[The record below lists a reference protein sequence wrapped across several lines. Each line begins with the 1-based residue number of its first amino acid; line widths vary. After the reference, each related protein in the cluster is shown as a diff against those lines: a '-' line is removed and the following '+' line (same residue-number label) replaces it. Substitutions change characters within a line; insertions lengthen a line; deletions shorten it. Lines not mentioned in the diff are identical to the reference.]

1 MDLWLTL
8 AALCGLALGT
18 PLQRAML
25 RVMRPLCFPLLWH
38 DRHFSPFPCRAA
50 LSAALAAIALSLAW
64 RLPPGVAWL
73 CGMGFCTLSLA
84 LALIDRAS
92 LLLPD
97 ALTQPLLWLGLIW
110 NALSQPA
117 YLPQAV
123 FGAVAGYLTLWLIAW
138 GFWRWR
144 GVQGLGGGDVKLL
157 AALGA
162 WCGWP
167 DLPALLLLASLLTL
181 VGIVLRRRWRG
192 RVWRRR
198 RRLGPRCW
206 WLDCGRCC
214 RVWPA
219 SSAAGR
225 R

>member
-8 AALCGLALGT
+8 AALCGLALGA

-25 RVMRPLCFPLLWH
+25 QIMRPLCAPLLWH

-50 LSAALAAIALSLAW
+50 LSAALAAISLSLAW
-64 RLPPGVAWL
+64 GLPPGIVWL
-73 CGMGFCTLSLA
+73 CGLGFCTLSLA

-110 NALSQPA
+110 NALYQPT

-123 FGAVAGYLTLWLIAW
+123 FGAAAGYLALWLIAW

-144 GVQGLGGGDVKLL
+144 GEQGLGGGDVKLL
-157 AALGA
+157 SALGA
-162 WCGWP
+162 WCGWA

-181 VGIVLRRRWRG
+181 VGIALRHRWRG
-192 RVWRRR
+192 MSLAAPAPFGPALLVAGLWQVLP
-198 RRLGPRCW
+198 RL
-206 WLDCGRCC
+206 
-214 RVWPA
+214 
-219 SSAAGR
+219 AGV
-225 R
+225 